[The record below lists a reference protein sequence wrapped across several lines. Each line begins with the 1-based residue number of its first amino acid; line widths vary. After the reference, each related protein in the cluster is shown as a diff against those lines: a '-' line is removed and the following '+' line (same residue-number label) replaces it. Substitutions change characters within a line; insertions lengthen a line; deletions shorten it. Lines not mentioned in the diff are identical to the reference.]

1 MWRKGLIAV
10 AIVGVVLTHVA
21 FADIRHVVAL
31 QYKAGVDDATKA
43 QIAQEFIRLKDHALR
58 DGRPYIV
65 SILGGPAI
73 SKEGFD
79 RNLQWAFIVTFK
91 TEADR
96 DFFVGPPYRKAM
108 DPVHEALA
116 KRVVPLIEADAAGNP
131 SGLFV
136 FDFATSGQR

>member
-1 MWRKGLIAV
+1 MSSKGLIAV
-10 AIVGVVLTHVA
+10 AALATMLSHVA
-21 FADIRHVVAL
+21 FADIRHVVAF
-31 QYKAGVDDATKA
+31 QYKAAVDEATKA
-43 QIAQEFIRLKDHALR
+43 QIAQEFIRLKDRALR

-65 SILGGPAI
+65 AIDGGRAI

-79 RNLQWAFIVTFK
+79 RNLQWAFIVTFR

-108 DPVHEALA
+108 DPAHEALA
-116 KRVVPLIEADAAGNP
+116 KRVVPLIEADAAGKP

-136 FDFATSGQR
+136 FDFEDLSQR

>member
-10 AIVGVVLTHVA
+10 AMLGIMLTRAA
-21 FADIRHVVAL
+21 FADIQHVVAF

-43 QIAQEFIRLKDHALR
+43 RIAQEFIQLKVRALR
-58 DGRPYIV
+58 DGQPYIA
-65 SILGGPAI
+65 SIVGGRAR

-79 RNLQWAFIVTFK
+79 RSLQWAFIVTFK

-116 KRVVPLIEADAAGNP
+116 KRVIPLIEADAEGKP

-136 FDFATSGQR
+136 FDFETSGQR